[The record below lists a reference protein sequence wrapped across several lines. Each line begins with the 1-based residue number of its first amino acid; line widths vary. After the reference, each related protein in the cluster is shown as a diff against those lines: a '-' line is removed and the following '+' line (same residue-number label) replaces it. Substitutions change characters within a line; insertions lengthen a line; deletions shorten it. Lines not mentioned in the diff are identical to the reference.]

1 MQKFI
6 LSIFC
11 SFFSLL
17 LFAQQP
23 KSNLTISS
31 TSNNNIRI
39 TLNGYKY
46 TLQDRSTTFQALQPG
61 NYPLVIY
68 QWKNSWR
75 GGGQYEKVYDANI
88 RLNPGKHLEITV
100 MRFGKT
106 SWDEANIE
114 ADNWADRTNNPY
126 PDDDNRNRDRDRDN
140 RNYEPTVYKTDA
152 NQFAIIK
159 RAVNNEIFDDEKLKM
174 AKVSMKEASLSINQ
188 IKELMNLFISDDRKL
203 DLAKFA
209 YDKCWEKNIYFSL
222 SESLT
227 FNANKKAL
235 IDFIAGK

>member
-1 MQKFI
+1 MQKLI

-11 SFFSLL
+11 SFLSMLL
-17 LFAQQP
+17 LAQQP

-88 RLNPGKHLEITV
+88 RLNAGKHLEITV

-106 SWDEANIE
+106 SWDEGNIE

-140 RNYEPTVYKTDA
+140 RNTEPTIYKTDGS
-152 NQFAIIK
+152 QFALIK
-159 RAVNNEIFDDEKLKM
+159 KAVSNESFDDDKLRM
-174 AKVSMKEASLSINQ
+174 AKVSMKEASLSTSQ
-188 IKELMNLFISDDRKL
+188 IKELLNLFYSDDKKL

-209 YDKCWEKNIYFSL
+209 YDKCWEKNVYFTLAESL
-222 SESLT
+222 SFSS
-227 FNANKKAL
+227 NKKAL